1 MRPGRRWVSRFL
13 PICSISETLAVGY
26 IVDEFSY
33 MPAFLF
39 VSFLPVLATV
49 SVLGLIR
56 QNRPVA
62 R

>member
-1 MRPGRRWVSRFL
+1 MAGTAV
-13 PICSISETLAVGY
+13 TLAVGY
-26 IVDEFSY
+26 IVDKFSY